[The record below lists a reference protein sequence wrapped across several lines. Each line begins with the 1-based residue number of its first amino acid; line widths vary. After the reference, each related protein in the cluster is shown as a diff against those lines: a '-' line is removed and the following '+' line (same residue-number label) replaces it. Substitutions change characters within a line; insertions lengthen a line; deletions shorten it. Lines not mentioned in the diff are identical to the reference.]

1 MKLKRFVKAEEAVS
15 PVIGVILMV
24 AITVILASVIGT
36 FVLGL
41 GNGLNNNAPSMS
53 FDFNYDDSGTDD
65 SLDVTFEAGNPVD
78 AERLSLV
85 VTGASVST
93 NDGTYEFTAASPG
106 LDASSGQFGAGS
118 SVTFDKNVGGGS
130 NLDLSSATVKVVW
143 ESQNTNPDAQRTA
156 TVAVW
161 TGPDA

>member
-1 MKLKRFVKAEEAVS
+1 MQLKRLFTAEDAVS

-24 AITVILASVIGT
+24 AITVILAAVIGT

-41 GNGLNNNAPSMS
+41 GNGLDNDAPQMS
-53 FDFNYDDSGTDD
+53 FTFQYNDGTDD

-85 VTGASVST
+85 VNGASAD
-93 NDGTYEFTAASPG
+93 NGRFEFTSTELGASP
-106 LDASSGQFGAGS
+106 GQFGAGS
-118 SVTFDKNVGGGS
+118 SVTLGPSGGS
-130 NLDLSSATVKVVW
+130 LDLSSATVKVVW

-161 TGPDA
+161 TGPSA

>member
-1 MKLKRFVKAEEAVS
+1 MQLKRFVTDDNAVS

-41 GNGLNNNAPSMS
+41 GGGLDNDAPQMS
-53 FDFNYDDSGTDD
+53 FDFRYTEGTNDE
-65 SLDVTFEAGNPVD
+65 LEVMFEAGNPVD

-85 VTGASVST
+85 VTGASDAD
-93 NDGTYEFTAASPG
+93 NNGRYEFTDSALNAPP
-106 LDASSGQFGAGS
+106 GQFGAGS
-118 SVTFDKNVGGGS
+118 TVTLQTSVVTES
-130 NLDLSSATVKVVW
+130 SLDLSSAIVKVVW
-143 ESQNTNPDAQRTA
+143 ESQNTNPDAQRTS

-161 TGPDA
+161 SGPSA

>member
-1 MKLKRFVKAEEAVS
+1 MQLKRFVTDDNAVS

-24 AITVILASVIGT
+24 AITVILAAVIGT

-41 GNGLNNNAPSMS
+41 GGGLDNDAPQMS
-53 FDFNYDDSGTDD
+53 FDFRYDNSGPGDE
-65 SLDVTFEAGNPVD
+65 LEVTFEAGNPVD

-85 VTGASVST
+85 VTGSS
-93 NDGTYEFTAASPG
+93 NDGTYEFAGPTPTEFG
-106 LDASSGQFGAGS
+106 KSGQFGAGS
-118 SVTFDKNVGGGS
+118 SVVLGDTVASGV
-130 NLDLSSATVKVVW
+130 DLSSATVKVVW

-161 TGPDA
+161 NGPSA

>member
-1 MKLKRFVKAEEAVS
+1 MQLKRLFTAEDAVS

-24 AITVILASVIGT
+24 AITVILAAVIGT

-41 GNGLNNNAPSMS
+41 GNGLDNDAPQMS
-53 FDFNYDDSGTDD
+53 FTFQYNDGTDD

-85 VTGASVST
+85 VNGASAD
-93 NDGTYEFTAASPG
+93 NGRIEFTSTFLG
-106 LDASSGQFGAGS
+106 ASSGQFGAGS
-118 SVTFDKNVGGGS
+118 SVTLEPTDGS
-130 NLDLSSATVKVVW
+130 SDLSAATVKVVW

-161 TGPDA
+161 TGPSA